1 MKKAVVAQID
11 NLIDEGSEI
20 TDDWQILRW
29 SNKVAVFLRTTLG
42 ENLASDFSTLDSDND
57 WDVLAMQLGL
67 LQGISAKMRDDAEK
81 STSAKQKKNSPQQ
94 NSVTVTPSETR
105 KVFVVH
111 GHDEAAKE
119 ATARFLEKLDMQP
132 IILHEQANSGRTIIE
147 KFEKYSEDVGFSVVL
162 LTPDDLGTAQK
173 DPEKLKSRARQNV
186 VLELGYFL
194 GKLSRNRVCALHKGD
209 VELPSDI
216 QGVIYIEMDN
226 NGAWKSKLAQELVQA
241 KYTINLEGLLSG

>member
-1 MKKAVVAQID
+1 MKKAFVEQID
-11 NLIDEGSEI
+11 YLINEGSEI
-20 TDDWQILRW
+20 TDEWDIHRW

-57 WDVLAMQLGL
+57 WDLLAMKLGL
-67 LQGISAKMRDDAEK
+67 LQGISAKTKDDAEK
-81 STSAKQKKNSPQQ
+81 STSAKHEKNSPQQ
-94 NSVTVTPSETR
+94 NSASETR

-132 IILHEQANSGRTIIE
+132 IILHEQASSGRTIIE
-147 KFEKYSEDVGFSVVL
+147 KFEKYSEDVGFAVVL

-173 DPEKLKSRARQNV
+173 EPEKLKSRARQNV

-194 GKLSRNRVCALHKGD
+194 GKLTRNRVCALHKGG

-226 NGAWKSKLAQELVQA
+226 NGAWKSKLAQELVHA